1 MSKLSH
7 RFLVLSFSVLF
18 IVSTVILLI
27 ASTATIPAPAWGGYL
42 DMGIVILIALAGF
55 AIYRGSKSVPRYD
68 ASYQIALYLLPIL
81 LVAMWIYR
89 NILDLNILLPGV
101 AWRTYLFL
109 SLLPHALDTWKME
122 GRS

>member
-27 ASTATIPAPAWGGYL
+27 DSTATIPAPAWSGYL
-42 DMGIVILIALAGF
+42 DVGIVVLIALAVF
-55 AIYRGSKSVPRYD
+55 AIYRGSKSVPR
-68 ASYQIALYLLPIL
+68 ASYQIALYPLPIL

-89 NILDLNILLPGV
+89 NVLAFNILLPGV
-101 AWRTYLFL
+101 AWRTFLFL

-122 GRS
+122 GRL

>member
-1 MSKLSH
+1 MSKLSR

-27 ASTATIPAPAWGGYL
+27 ASTVTIPTPDWGGYL
-42 DMGIVILIALAGF
+42 DVGIFLLIPLAGF
-55 AIYRGSKSVPRYD
+55 AIYQDSKSVPR
-68 ASYQIALYLLPIL
+68 ASYQIAFYLLPIF

-89 NILDLNILLPGV
+89 NVLDFNILLPGV

-109 SLLPHALDTWKME
+109 SLLPHALHTWKME
-122 GRS
+122 GRL